1 MTAKFF
7 AILTSQGAAK
17 LANATALGTR
27 VDLTHIAVGDG
38 GGTLPTPDAA
48 QTALKGEKRRAA
60 INLLTIDPGNDSQI
74 IAEQIIPEN
83 EGGWWIREIGLFS
96 ADGTLIAVA
105 NCPETY
111 KPQLQE
117 GSGRTQTIRMVLI
130 VSSTEAVTLKIDP
143 AVVLATRQYV
153 DEQIGEHE
161 KSRNHPDAT
170 LTEKGFVQL
179 NSATD
184 SSSEARA
191 ATPKAVKAA
200 NDNANTRLSTANN
213 LSEIRIAGRNAQ
225 LAAQENIGL
234 AEYGISPAVKATTGT
249 DLNTVLTRGDSVVTN
264 PVNGPIT
271 DAGTFFLQVRT
282 WQSGTGAAGYRTVQE
297 ICGYGTSGSLSNRTW
312 KRTWTGTVWGGWIEF
327 YSEAYKPSGLLLN
340 TRTFTASGIYKPT
353 AGAKFIRI
361 TMTGGGGGGGGCQ
374 SHNNTETFSGAGG
387 GAGATVIT
395 RFELSGATSYP
406 VTIGSGGAGRTGAAN
421 GGDGGASFFSY
432 LFSAPGGRG
441 GGKSGVSNTAGGG
454 GGVATTGD
462 IRIPGGSGADGQSGS
477 VMMAGIGGCSYF
489 GGGGRAGAG
498 GGIGGS
504 APGSG
509 GGGAYDTSFV
519 GTMYKGGDGA
529 SGIVIIEEFS

>member
-7 AILTSQGAAK
+7 AILTNQGAAA

-38 GGTLPTPDAA
+38 GGVLPTPDAE

-96 ADGTLIAVA
+96 ADGTLIAIA

-143 AVVLATRQYV
+143 SVVLATRQYV
-153 DEQIGEHE
+153 DEQIGQHA

-184 SSSEARA
+184 SSSETQA

-213 LSEIRIAGRNAQ
+213 LSEIRVAGRNAQ
-225 LAAQENIGL
+225 LVAQENIGL

-264 PVNGPIT
+264 PVNGPVT

-282 WQSGTGAAGYRTVQE
+282 WQSGTGTAGYRTVQE
-297 ICGYGTSGSLSNRTW
+297 VSGYGTSGSLSNRTW
-312 KRTWTGTVWGGWIEF
+312 KRAWTGSIWSDWIEF
-327 YSEAYKPSGLLLN
+327 YSEAH
-340 TRTFTASGIYKPT
+340 KPT
-353 AGAKFIRI
+353 AADVGAMTRNDSPVGIPQPWPLTTTPVGWLKCNGATFDKAKYPLLAQAYPVGRLPDLRGEFIRGWDDGRGVDTGRGIISAQSDAFQEHYHYI
-361 TMTGGGGGGGGCQ
+361 TTTGP
-374 SHNNTETFSGAGG
+374 SGAGAG
-387 GAGATVIT
+387 SEVSLTIDEGIAGDADSWLVGAGNWKTFGSPSGKVAGET
-395 RFELSGATSYP
+395 RPRNIAFNYI
-406 VTIGSGGAGRTGAAN
+406 VRAA
-421 GGDGGASFFSY
+421 
-432 LFSAPGGRG
+432 
-441 GGKSGVSNTAGGG
+441 
-454 GGVATTGD
+454 
-462 IRIPGGSGADGQSGS
+462 
-477 VMMAGIGGCSYF
+477 
-489 GGGGRAGAG
+489 
-498 GGIGGS
+498 
-504 APGSG
+504 
-509 GGGAYDTSFV
+509 
-519 GTMYKGGDGA
+519 
-529 SGIVIIEEFS
+529 

>member
-7 AILTSQGAAK
+7 AILTNQGAAK

-38 GGTLPTPDAA
+38 GGVLPTPDPA

-60 INLLTIDPGNDSQI
+60 INLLTIDPGNDNQI

-153 DEQIGEHE
+153 DEQIGQHA
-161 KSRNHPDAT
+161 KSRNHPDAS
-170 LTEKGFVQL
+170 LAEKGFVQL

-184 SSSEARA
+184 SSSETRA

-213 LSEIRIAGRNAQ
+213 LSEIRVAGRNAQ

-234 AEYGISPAVKATTGT
+234 AEYGISPAAKATMGT
-249 DLNTVLTRGDSVVTN
+249 DLNTLLTWSDCVVTA
-264 PVNGPIT
+264 PVNGPISGDT
-271 DAGTFFLQVRT
+271 GTFFLRVRT
-282 WQSGTGAAGYRTVQE
+282 WQSGTGTAGYRVAQE
-297 ICGYGTSGSLSNRTW
+297 LVGYGQGGTTGNRVWRRTW
-312 KRTWTGTVWGGWIEF
+312 NGTVWSSWIEF
-327 YSEAYKPSGLLLN
+327 YSES
-340 TRTFTASGIYKPT
+340 RKPT
-353 AGAKFIRI
+353 ADDVGALSRKDFPAGIPQPWPLSTAPTGWLKCNGATFDKTKYPLLAVAYPSGKLLDLRGEFIRGWDDGRGVDGGRVLLGGQADSFRSHTHKI
-361 TMTGGGGGGGGCQ
+361 TAWDAWDASVMTPNDREGDLL
-374 SHNNTETFSGAGG
+374 
-387 GAGATVIT
+387 
-395 RFELSGATSYP
+395 LSTDNAVS
-406 VTIGSGGAGRTGAAN
+406 SGGSINGKYNDKYETVSN
-421 GGDGGASFFSY
+421 GGNETRPRNIAFNY
-432 LFSAPGGRG
+432 I
-441 GGKSGVSNTAGGG
+441 V
-454 GGVATTGD
+454 
-462 IRIPGGSGADGQSGS
+462 
-477 VMMAGIGGCSYF
+477 
-489 GGGGRAGAG
+489 RAA
-498 GGIGGS
+498 
-504 APGSG
+504 
-509 GGGAYDTSFV
+509 
-519 GTMYKGGDGA
+519 
-529 SGIVIIEEFS
+529 